1 MVSGLLKFEKLGAV
15 ASFQFVLVYIEDTRR
30 AGADATLV
38 AEHRID
44 IPPNFD
50 LARDVLPFEFQID
63 QTLDGLTVRAHMPAH
78 DGRDIRSGDM
88 ITMGSFAASN
98 SGNDVVILKSVR

>member
-1 MVSGLLKFEKLGAV
+1 MVSGLLKFENPGAGGPY
-15 ASFQFVLVYIEDTRR
+15 QFVLVYIEDTRR
-30 AGADATLV
+30 VGADATLV

-44 IPPNFD
+44 LPQNFD
-50 LARDVLPFEFQID
+50 LTRDVLPFGFEID
-63 QTLDGLTVRAHMPAH
+63 QTVNGLTVRAHMPAH

-98 SGNDVVILKSVR
+98 RGDDVVTLKSVR